1 MSTRKS
7 IYIPVIW
14 NKRREDKVIANI
26 NTCNNVEFFSINL
39 NKHNATLLV
48 TTLAYTLRQ
57 LYYGKVEDV
66 RFEHYFPNQSFDD
79 IFFQLRCLM
88 FLLNENCKNNFNEY
102 EEYKIIK

>member
-1 MSTRKS
+1 MSTRKN
-7 IYIPVIW
+7 IYIPIIW
-14 NKRREDKVIANI
+14 NKRREDKRTINI

-66 RFEHYFPNQSFDD
+66 RFEHYFPDQSFDD

-88 FLLNENCKNNFNEY
+88 FLLNENCKNNFSEY